1 MIKVKRIFL
10 QILQIG
16 KRDALM
22 QIFASVLFAST
33 KFHIAIQL
41 FFHKP
46 LPFFFLLSYVIV
58 YWVKKFPLK
67 RISILGMYKM
77 QNERLFEI
85 FVTF

>member
-1 MIKVKRIFL
+1 
-10 QILQIG
+10 
-16 KRDALM
+16 M

-41 FFHKP
+41 FFINP
-46 LPFFFLLSYVIV
+46 SPFFFIMSYVIV

-67 RISILGMYKM
+67 RISTLGMYKM